1 MTVREEPLTGDVQG
15 KLLTPER
22 TTGLGVVVVT
32 GSSGRVDVARASLF
46 AANGAVGLALRWFG
60 GDGLSPIIHQVPL
73 EVFIRATDRLV
84 QAGCERVAYVGTSRG
99 AEAALL
105 VAIEDFRVGVVV
117 AISPTSVVWAGD
129 GQPVSSSWTRN
140 GTPLP
145 FVHYDVSALP
155 AQSGGP
161 VSYRRYFEQSQE
173 RFADEISA
181 ATIAIEKARARVI
194 LVAGGDDALWPS
206 DLFARTL
213 AQRLEAAGKPHILLI
228 HPKAG
233 HRVLLPGE
241 TMPRSAVN
249 AHGGT
254 DQADQAL
261 GLAAWNEIARALH
274 FDWEPHLQRRQ

>member
-1 MTVREEPLTGDVQG
+1 MTVREETLTGDIQG

-46 AANGAVGLALRWFG
+46 AASCAVSLAPRWFG
-60 GDGLSPIIHQVPL
+60 GDGLSPAIHEVPL
-73 EVFIRATDRLV
+73 EVFVRATDRLV
-84 QAGCERVAYVGTSRG
+84 QAGCERIAYVGTSRG
-99 AEAALL
+99 AEASLL
-105 VAIEDFRVGVVV
+105 VAIEDSRADVVV

-129 GQPVSSSWTRN
+129 GLPASSSWTRN
-140 GTPLP
+140 GAPTP
-145 FVHYDVSALP
+145 FVHYDVSAFP
-155 AQSGGP
+155 AQIGGP
-161 VSYRRYFEQSQE
+161 VSYWRYFERSLE
-173 RFADEISA
+173 RFADEIPT

-213 AQRLEAAGKPHILLI
+213 AQRREAAGNPHVLLI

-241 TMPRSAVN
+241 TTPRPALN

-254 DQADQAL
+254 DEADQAL
-261 GLAAWNEIARALH
+261 GLAAWNEISRALH
-274 FDWEPHLQRRQ
+274 FD

>member
-1 MTVREEPLTGDVQG
+1 MKVRGEALVGDVQG
-15 KLLTPER
+15 TLLTPER
-22 TTGLGVVVVT
+22 TTGLGVIVLA

-46 AANGAVGLALRWFG
+46 AAKGAVALALRWFG
-60 GDGLSPIIHQVPL
+60 GDGLNPIIHEVPL
-73 EVFIRATDRLV
+73 EVFFRATDRLL
-84 QAGCERVAYVGTSRG
+84 QAGCERIAYVGTSRG
-99 AEAALL
+99 AEASLL
-105 VAIEDFRVGVVV
+105 VAIEDSRVDVVV

-129 GQPVSSSWTRN
+129 GLAASSSWTRN

-145 FVHYDVSALP
+145 FVHYDVAAFP
-155 AQSGGP
+155 AQIGGP
-161 VSYRRYFEQSQE
+161 VPYRRYFEQSLE
-173 RFADEISA
+173 RFADEMPA

-213 AQRLEAAGKPHILLI
+213 AQRLEAAGKPHVLLI

-241 TMPRSAVN
+241 TTPRSAVN

-254 DQADQAL
+254 DEADQAL
-261 GLAAWNEIARALH
+261 GLAAWNEISRALH
-274 FDWEPHLQRRQ
+274 FD